1 MRGMV
6 RGWVAAEGGKVAGSE
21 HDRVKGGRRP
31 GCTLLWRGYSV
42 PMADNTTIQVSR
54 QARDHLAQV
63 AKERGMTLGQLVEQ
77 LASEQPTAAQLAERV
92 AADRQVVRDVIGVD
106 ISDEEFE
113 KAPDV
118 LGNIYKIAAEKA
130 RAARGAAA

>member
-1 MRGMV
+1 
-6 RGWVAAEGGKVAGSE
+6 
-21 HDRVKGGRRP
+21 
-31 GCTLLWRGYSV
+31 
-42 PMADNTTIQVSR
+42 
-54 QARDHLAQV
+54 
-63 AKERGMTLGQLVEQ
+63 
-77 LASEQPTAAQLAERV
+77 V

-106 ISDEEFE
+106 ISDEEFA